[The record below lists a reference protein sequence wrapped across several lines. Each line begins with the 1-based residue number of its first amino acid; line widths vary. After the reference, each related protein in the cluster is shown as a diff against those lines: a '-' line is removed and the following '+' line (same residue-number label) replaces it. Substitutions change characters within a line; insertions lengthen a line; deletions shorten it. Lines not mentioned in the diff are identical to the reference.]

1 MWDDEPSSDEMF
13 ISPLSANANCVVVR
27 VQPGTAAGDTPVVS
41 IDPPTSSITVENS
54 AKTVTDTVR
63 TPLKI
68 SRKWRE
74 RSNTVT
80 ISGEIMAG
88 GRERKEKLSVL
99 QPEWYALTLF
109 REALAARGITCTGML
124 ADTVPSRAT
133 GLFRFERRLDSVVT
147 FMNKESDN
155 LSAENVLRTISANTW
170 GTPGTAD
177 GGLAVVKTF
186 LTSCGIDTA
195 QLVIADG
202 SGVSHYNLISPKALV
217 TLLASMYKR
226 TNIFPAWY
234 YSLPIAGEDGTL
246 TTRMRGTPAGSNLRA
261 KTGTL
266 SNVTTLSGF
275 VRGADGNMLAFSI
288 MVEGFPGENRSYRR
302 VQDRIG
308 AYLAR
313 LRRSSM

>member
-1 MWDDEPSSDEMF
+1 
-13 ISPLSANANCVVVR
+13 
-27 VQPGTAAGDTPVVS
+27 
-41 IDPPTSSITVENS
+41 
-54 AKTVTDTVR
+54 
-63 TPLKI
+63 
-68 SRKWRE
+68 
-74 RSNTVT
+74 
-80 ISGEIMAG
+80 
-88 GRERKEKLSVL
+88 
-99 QPEWYALTLF
+99 
-109 REALAARGITCTGML
+109 ML

-133 GLFRFERRLDSVVT
+133 GLFQFERRLDSVVT

-155 LSAENVLRTISANTW
+155 LSAENVLRTISAHTW
-170 GTPGTAD
+170 GPPGTAE

-186 LTSCGIDTA
+186 LTSCGIDTT
-195 QLVIADG
+195 QLVVADG
-202 SGVSHYNLISPKALV
+202 SGVSHYNLVSPKVLV

-226 TNIFPAWY
+226 PDIFPAWY

-246 TTRMRGTPAGSNLRA
+246 ATRMRGTPAASNLRA

-275 VRGADGNMLAFSI
+275 VRTADGNMLAFSI
-288 MVEGFPGENRSYRR
+288 LVEGFPGDNRSYRR